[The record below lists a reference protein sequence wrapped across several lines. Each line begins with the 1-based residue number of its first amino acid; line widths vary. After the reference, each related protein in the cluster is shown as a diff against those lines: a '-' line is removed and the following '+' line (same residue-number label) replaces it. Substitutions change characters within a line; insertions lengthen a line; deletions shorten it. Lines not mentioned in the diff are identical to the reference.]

1 MTDFLPIL
9 NFDFG
14 ETPVL
19 SAYEEYMFYERA
31 LNVLDKAFNEVEIS
45 FVSDAFVFNAKEI
58 LEHAA
63 KLDLRLSF
71 GSIYEPEQVL
81 ELVRLLKQANFKQS
95 EIKIFSPVFQLSIY
109 KLLSRSLDYNFKYI
123 PGFFTKSELEQNKEF
138 VDSSDSLKIFPFN
151 VDSSKALYVKLCKPY
166 PELRK
171 HLCVPKI
178 LFASKEL
185 VEKYDIFNKLEK
197 DENGSEYIFTKSQD
211 HVFLIRSPL
220 DYQKIRSKFLFNPK
234 VKIFFDFQGKL
245 VKEDV
250 IELAKSKKLF
260 LTGIKQKD
268 LDSELLDIDS
278 LVIATNVFTNTLKDH
293 LSGAVK
299 TQELGISFEEELG
312 VIKTP

>member
-123 PGFFTKSELEQNKEF
+123 PGFFTKSELEQNK
-138 VDSSDSLKIFPFN
+138 
-151 VDSSKALYVKLCKPY
+151 
-166 PELRK
+166 
-171 HLCVPKI
+171 
-178 LFASKEL
+178 
-185 VEKYDIFNKLEK
+185 
-197 DENGSEYIFTKSQD
+197 
-211 HVFLIRSPL
+211 
-220 DYQKIRSKFLFNPK
+220 
-234 VKIFFDFQGKL
+234 
-245 VKEDV
+245 
-250 IELAKSKKLF
+250 
-260 LTGIKQKD
+260 
-268 LDSELLDIDS
+268 
-278 LVIATNVFTNTLKDH
+278 
-293 LSGAVK
+293 
-299 TQELGISFEEELG
+299 
-312 VIKTP
+312 